1 MLSLALAFR
10 ERRKAGAIVTLQTKR
25 DTHTDKHKEQT
36 QVWVIIKH
44 ILRQR
49 KKMDDSSRGAKK
61 KKSHLTSLVLRL
73 ISSPCSRER
82 EQSKRGSSTHPRWGG
97 QQMVQTLKDSWTQET
112 KESQVRSLFMSRGLQ
127 NKWLLGLSLY
137 HKREKL
143 TTHTENTIQ
152 TPSKTKDYPGLF

>member
-61 KKSHLTSLVLRL
+61 KKKSSNFTGTTTDL
-73 ISSPCSRER
+73 ITLFEREGAEQER
-82 EQSKRGSSTHPRWGG
+82 EQHSS
-97 QQMVQTLKDSWTQET
+97 
-112 KESQVRSLFMSRGLQ
+112 
-127 NKWLLGLSLY
+127 
-137 HKREKL
+137 
-143 TTHTENTIQ
+143 
-152 TPSKTKDYPGLF
+152 